1 MAYEL
6 TKESI
11 VQDALDMGFTNAGLV
26 DVSTLQARE
35 EVRDM
40 CAVDKCHGYNKNWS
54 CPPGCGTVPECDARM
69 KEYDWGVITQIT
81 LDMEDAMDMEAWT
94 DAGKKLHDGQVKL
107 NEELH
112 KKYSDILALG
122 GAGCNLCAECT
133 YPDAPCRFPEKRMS
147 GMEAYGL
154 VVRDVCMKN
163 GLKYYYGPDT
173 VTFSGMFLIK
183 ENQAE
188 G

>member
-11 VQDALDMGFTNAGLV
+11 VQDALDMGVTNAGLV

-94 DAGKKLHDGQVKL
+94 DASKKLHDGQVKL
-107 NEELH
+107 NEALH
-112 KKYSDILALG
+112 KKYSDILAPAASCALSAPIPTRL
-122 GAGCNLCAECT
+122 AGSRRSACPAWRHTAWSSAT
-133 YPDAPCRFPEKRMS
+133 YA
-147 GMEAYGL
+147 
-154 VVRDVCMKN
+154 
-163 GLKYYYGPDT
+163 
-173 VTFSGMFLIK
+173 
-183 ENQAE
+183 
-188 G
+188 

>member
-11 VQDALDMGFTNAGLV
+11 VQDALDMGFNHAALV
-26 DVSTLQARE
+26 NVSTLEARE

-40 CAVDKCHGYNKNWS
+40 CAADKCQGYDKNWS
-54 CPPGCGTVPECDARM
+54 CPPGCGTIPECSDRM
-69 KEYDWGVITQIT
+69 HRYDWGVITQVT
-81 LDMEDAMDMEAWT
+81 LDMEDEMDIEAWT
-94 DAGKKLHDGQVKL
+94 EAGQQLYAMQVRL

-122 GAGCNLCAECT
+122 GAGCSICSKCT

-147 GMEAYGL
+147 GMEGYGL
-154 VVRDVCMKN
+154 VVSDVCKKN
-163 GLKYYYGPDT
+163 GIKYYYGPNT

-183 ENQAE
+183 ES
-188 G
+188 

>member
-1 MAYEL
+1 
-6 TKESI
+6 
-11 VQDALDMGFTNAGLV
+11 
-26 DVSTLQARE
+26 
-35 EVRDM
+35 
-40 CAVDKCHGYNKNWS
+40 
-54 CPPGCGTVPECDARM
+54 
-69 KEYDWGVITQIT
+69 
-81 LDMEDAMDMEAWT
+81 MDMEAWT
-94 DAGKKLHDGQVKL
+94 DASKKLHDGQVKL

-122 GAGCNLCAECT
+122 GAGCKLCAECT

-154 VVRDVCMKN
+154 VVSDVCMKN